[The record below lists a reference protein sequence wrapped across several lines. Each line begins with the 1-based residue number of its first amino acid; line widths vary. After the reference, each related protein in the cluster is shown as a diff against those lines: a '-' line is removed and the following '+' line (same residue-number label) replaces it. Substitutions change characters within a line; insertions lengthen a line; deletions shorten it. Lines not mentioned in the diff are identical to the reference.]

1 MIIKIVAAFLVFMI
15 VMGAIQKF
23 LNPKHKTPL
32 DKLRSA
38 KLPRPRKC
46 TRCGKY
52 MLRSEAC
59 DCKEK

>member
-1 MIIKIVAAFLVFMI
+1 VIIKIVAAFLVFMV

-23 LNPKHKTPL
+23 LNPNHKTPL

-38 KLPRPRKC
+38 KLPKPRKC
-46 TRCGKY
+46 SRCGKFQ
-52 MLRSEAC
+52 LRGDAC